1 MIFVTV
7 GTHEQQFD
15 RLVREVDRLRED
27 RLIEDEVVI
36 QTGFSIYEPAFCEW
50 NRLYPYRQMVI
61 LQTARIYIDTSG
73 KVPGWR
79 SAVGLHCKFNR
90 RAV

>member
-1 MIFVTV
+1 MEH
-7 GTHEQQFD
+7 GAGSEDPAEDGEGGAGEGRGH
-15 RLVREVDRLRED
+15 VREAGDSVSILHSQ
-27 RLIEDEVVI
+27 VI
-36 QTGFSIYEPAFCEW
+36 
-50 NRLYPYRQMVI
+50 I
-61 LQTARIYIDTSG
+61 LHTARIYIDVSG